1 MAQQQNTNTPTNSDS
16 QVSFADVSLSTLKQH
31 FKNTYKVSKGSA
43 SQVVLGFSEMSERL
57 GTVTENE
64 YQQNLYPKL
73 KEFCTNLVTK
83 YSDTF
88 LTAFTSDV
96 EKQVFGANLNGNR
109 NTGSLYKSIPSGVN
123 RNLTYNYA
131 QFKQLV
137 RVLTG
142 RLRFVVQRDPNSV
155 QRYKENQDEF
165 TAYQKLQESCKSYL
179 TYLDTVTNEW
189 NTVVSELRTRFAV
202 TPTETQHTQHHER
215 PQRTQRT
222 QRPER
227 TERTERTQRP
237 ERTQKSQPQ
246 YKQVRSTNRSH
257 QTNGDSEW
265 QTVRTRNPRQRTQ
278 NTQKST
284 YNSA

>member
-1 MAQQQNTNTPTNSDS
+1 MAQQQNTNAPTNSDS
-16 QVSFADVSLSTLKQH
+16 QVSFTDVSLTTLKQH

-57 GTVTENE
+57 GTSAENE

-83 YSDTF
+83 YNETF
-88 LTAFTSDV
+88 LTTFSSDV
-96 EKQVFGANLNGNR
+96 EKQVYGANLNGNR

-142 RLRFVVQRDPNSV
+142 RLRFVVQRVPNTV

-165 TAYQKLQESCKSYL
+165 TAYQKLQESCKTYL
-179 TYLDTVTNEW
+179 TFVDSVTNDW

-202 TPTETQHTQHHER
+202 TPTD
-215 PQRTQRT
+215 RT
-222 QRPER
+222 QRPQY
-227 TERTERTQRP
+227 TDRTQR
-237 ERTQKSQPQ
+237 PQ
-246 YKQVRSTNRSH
+246 YKQVRPSNPR
-257 QTNGDSEW
+257 QNEEGEW
-265 QTVRTRNPRQRTQ
+265 QTVRTRSTRPTTTQRQKQTV
-278 NTQKST
+278 
-284 YNSA
+284 

>member
-1 MAQQQNTNTPTNSDS
+1 MAQQQNTNAPTNSDS
-16 QVSFADVSLSTLKQH
+16 QVSFTDVSLATLKQH

-57 GTVTENE
+57 GTGAENE

-83 YSDTF
+83 YNETF
-88 LTAFTSDV
+88 LTSFSSDV
-96 EKQVFGANLNGNR
+96 EKQVYGANLNGNR

-155 QRYKENQDEF
+155 QRYKENQEEF
-165 TAYQKLQESCKSYL
+165 TAYQKLQESSK
-179 TYLDTVTNEW
+179 TYLVYLDSVTNDW
-189 NTVVSELRTRFAV
+189 NNVISELRTRFSV
-202 TPTETQHTQHHER
+202 NPTER
-215 PQRTQRT
+215 PQRTQRPQRTERT
-222 QRPER
+222 QRPQRTER
-227 TERTERTQRP
+227 TERTERPQGSET
-237 ERTQKSQPQ
+237 Q
-246 YKQVRSTNRSH
+246 YKQVRSTNRPR
-257 QTNGDSEW
+257 QTNGDGEW
-265 QTVRTRNPRQRTQ
+265 QTVRTHNK
-278 NTQKST
+278 QKRSFT
-284 YNSA
+284 SA

>member
-1 MAQQQNTNTPTNSDS
+1 MAQQQNTNAPTNSDS
-16 QVSFADVSLSTLKQH
+16 QVSFTDVSLATLKQH

-57 GTVTENE
+57 GTTAENE

-73 KEFCTNLVTK
+73 KEYCTNLVTK
-83 YSDTF
+83 YNETF
-88 LTAFTSDV
+88 LTTFTSDV

-155 QRYKENQDEF
+155 QRYKENQEEF
-165 TAYQKLQESCKSYL
+165 VSYQKLQESCKTYL
-179 TYLDTVTNEW
+179 TYLESVTNDW
-189 NTVVSELRTRFAV
+189 NTVVSDLRTRFAV
-202 TPTETQHTQHHER
+202 TPSDTQRSQNTQRPLRPQRQQHSESPQR
-215 PQRTQRT
+215 PQRT
-222 QRPER
+222 
-227 TERTERTQRP
+227 
-237 ERTQKSQPQ
+237 Q
-246 YKQVRSTNRSH
+246 YKQVRSANKPRQNS
-257 QTNGDSEW
+257 QTNGDAEW
-265 QTVRTRNPRQRTQ
+265 QTVRTRNPRQRPARTF
-278 NTQKST
+278 
-284 YNSA
+284 NSA